1 MKAQDSASTA
11 GLSVTQGD
19 AATIARVLRKTE
31 SMPLAKLCAQIRQEN
46 YREWARWEK
55 GLDFAQTMAGRYGL
69 DCPDQAS
76 FTFSQDGAKAPE
88 QTPVAEYWRLRL
100 ARRAAATR
108 VPVSPVEDLPLWTAS
123 IQACTGD
130 GASSDAQA
138 RDLAQ
143 GFKAQL
149 ASMLRQCQTPDV
161 CPEAVAERYLGL
173 AEEITSTETRLGLS
187 LHCDALQL
195 LVEQHLMALA

>member
-31 SMPLAKLCAQIRQEN
+31 SMPLSRLCAQIRQEN
-46 YREWARWEK
+46 YRDWARWEK
-55 GLDFAQTMAGRYGL
+55 GLDFAHTMAGRYGL

-76 FTFSQDGAKAPE
+76 FTFNQDGAKAPE
-88 QTPVAEYWRLRL
+88 HTPVAEYWRLRL
-100 ARRAAATR
+100 ARRAEAAR

-123 IQACTGD
+123 IP
-130 GASSDAQA
+130 GAPA

-143 GFKAQL
+143 GFKTQL
-149 ASMLRQCQTPDV
+149 ASMLRQCETPDV
-161 CPEAVAERYLGL
+161 CPEAVAERYLDL
-173 AEEITSTETRLGLS
+173 AEEITSTETRLGVS